1 MLLHFLFLISLV
13 LCLLSS
19 RTLFSHQ
26 FLRLNLVSLKNIIK
40 FAYILPY
47 FFFNFITFSLLRCI
61 YYSINLC
68 KNKTLITWTDIS
80 QSAQPVDAQG
90 FLSWLFFFR
99 RLSHAS
105 LNNPT
110 SHSFHN
116 YRK

>member
-19 RTLFSHQ
+19 RTLLCHQ
-26 FLRLNLVSLKNIIK
+26 FLRLKLVSLKNIIK
-40 FAYILPY
+40 FAYILAY
-47 FFFNFITFSLLRCI
+47 FFFEFHYLFIIKMYLLQYKSVQKQNTYHLDRYIPISTTCRCTGI
-61 YYSINLC
+61 SIMA
-68 KNKTLITWTDIS
+68 I
-80 QSAQPVDAQG
+80 
-90 FLSWLFFFR
+90 FFR